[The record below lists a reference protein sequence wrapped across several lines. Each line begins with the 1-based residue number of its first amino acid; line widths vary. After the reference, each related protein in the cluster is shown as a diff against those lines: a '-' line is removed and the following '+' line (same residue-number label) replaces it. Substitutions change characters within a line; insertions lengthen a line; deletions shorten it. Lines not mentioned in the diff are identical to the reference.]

1 MSESGIAFVL
11 AGCRMTEEER
21 TAVVQLMRDKRTEGQ
36 RGVEAME
43 EDGEEI
49 TMDEH
54 IPTENIEINDVY
66 AAGVETLNQL
76 VDNIQEIGSG
86 EDIADESF
94 LEVVTE
100 ELGEVMPEPEE
111 VGTVEEITLDGEP
124 TTKIVT
130 NDFIEKHT
138 PKKLIPQKSLIDE
151 NDKSN
156 EIKEALKNP
165 KSRRGPGKMKLSLK
179 VDMMCSTPNK
189 LQTPSPLEEKP
200 VVRCPTRGCD
210 RLFRDHKL
218 LTKHTAHCG
227 NAEANEMKAMESSEA
242 DIEVEITSAVDR
254 ESESVAFTSDE
265 EVKTSE
271 GSPPRTKSKIKC
283 KFCPSFLNSMAALNK
298 HCIKK
303 HGQTESV
310 KQETIPEVNEEG
322 NREVKVEG
330 KPGVKGKKGI
340 KGRKIVEKWRVKGV
354 KNEQEASGGSTETD
368 EELVR
373 QLLQRDPEVDVST
386 SSYFQSHPTMIVSLP
401 SARLQMPNFIQNIK
415 VRKFHKLNTI

>member
-1 MSESGIAFVL
+1 ML

-36 RGVEAME
+36 RGDEAME
-43 EDGEEI
+43 EDGVEEV

-76 VDNIQEIGSG
+76 VDNIQEIASG
-86 EDIADESF
+86 EEIADESF

-100 ELGEVMPEPEE
+100 ELEEVIPEPEE

-130 NDFIEKHT
+130 NDFTGKYS
-138 PKKLIPQKSLIDE
+138 PKKLMPQKSPIDE

-165 KSRRGPGKMKLSLK
+165 KSRRGPGKMKLSQK
-179 VDMMCSTPNK
+179 VEKRCSTPNK
-189 LQTPSPLEEKP
+189 FLQTPSPLEEKP
-200 VVRCPTRGCD
+200 LVRCPARGCD

-227 NAEANEMKAMESSEA
+227 MAEATEMKDMESSEA
-242 DIEVEITSAVDR
+242 DIEVEITAAVDK
-254 ESESVAFTSDE
+254 ESEPAASTLDGE
-265 EVKTSE
+265 EVKTIE

-298 HCIKK
+298 HCNKK

-310 KQETIPEVNEEG
+310 KQETIPEVKEEG
-322 NREVKVEG
+322 KREVKVVEG
-330 KPGVKGKKGI
+330 KHGVKGKKGI
-340 KGRKIVEKWRVKGV
+340 KGKKFVEKRKVKGV
-354 KNEQEASGGSTETD
+354 KEEQEASGGTD

-386 SSYFQSHPTMIVSLP
+386 SSYFQSHPSMIVSLP
-401 SARLQMPNFIQNIK
+401 SARLKTPNFTQYIQ
-415 VRKFHKLNTI
+415 VRKFLNFNTF